1 MSKYDATPVTG
12 SAHRQ
17 LDLVGPKNSYTGA
30 RAAHQ
35 TCFILITKIDSYFI
49 EMLGYLPNRKVFN

>member
-12 SAHRQ
+12 SAQQ
-17 LDLVGPKNSYTGA
+17 LDLVGLKNSYTGA